1 MTGAYTPDVLTR
13 LVRDHLKGL
22 RIAGMKPE
30 ISVAKD
36 PWHVM
41 EILMI
46 SPRGLRLV
54 VHWGGEDPLGDEPAA
69 PLSTQRVDAIVGYA
83 LGLKAT
89 ADAALIENAAE
100 RPSLLKIVADV
111 RQRVLSMAFGAADA
125 SEGMFRY
132 RGAEP
137 VETPEGVPLAAY
149 RLKFELDTTMP
160 EIRQM
165 EV

>member
-13 LVRDHLKGL
+13 LVRDRLDSMAV
-22 RIAGMKPE
+22 RGMKQDV
-30 ISVAKD
+30 SVAKD
-36 PWHVM
+36 PWHVI
-41 EILMI
+41 EILAA

-54 VHWGGEDPLGDEPAA
+54 VHWAGEEPLGEEPMA
-69 PLSTQRVDAIVGYA
+69 PLSTQRVEVIVGYA
-83 LGLKAT
+83 LGLKAS
-89 ADAALIENAAE
+89 ADAALVENTAD

-111 RQRVLSMAFGAADA
+111 RARVLGMVFSEMDA
-125 SEGMFRY
+125 SEGLFRY

-149 RLKFELDTTMP
+149 RLKFELDASMP
-160 EIRQM
+160 EIRRV